1 MVVRQ
6 YYAYKE
12 SSYILDVS
20 LSRWGAFCDG
30 KVVYR
35 KWPTREKP
43 CHINC
48 LELLAALNELKSF
61 VTELTR
67 CEIFLSTDNS
77 SANAY
82 ISKRGATKYQQ
93 LNIVKYPMFGPGAST
108 GGFTK
113 KKKNNIRRVLMDM
126 SSRFQKE

>member
-1 MVVRQ
+1 MSVRQ

-12 SSYILDVS
+12 SSHISDVL

-48 LELLAALNELKSF
+48 LELLSALNELKSF
-61 VTELTR
+61 VTELTH
-67 CEIFLSTDNS
+67 CEIFLRTDNS

-82 ISKRGATKYQQ
+82 ISKMGGIKYQQ
-93 LNIVKYPMFGPGAST
+93 LNIVKYPNFGRGAST
-108 GGFTK
+108 GGF
-113 KKKNNIRRVLMDM
+113 
-126 SSRFQKE
+126 